1 MALHLNDPG
10 FRRDRIGM
18 PDSHAE
24 QFSLIAQNER
34 CVIMSRAPGP
44 KCLQLLEQ
52 GYDTKG
58 FRVHGKS
65 CDWGPMAGF
74 VLRDPKL
81 NKKGLDNEGFNR
93 REHAEAM
100 GDTNHAGWSAGVT
113 PLKLYQQRVDWLLA
127 NGLQVNAMGADIILG
142 TANHNTGIH
151 FAYALIK
158 EQVGGQGVW
167 GVYFDNSK
175 SPYRQEV
182 GPASRSYRRESAWNI
197 FDTRFEAMLAMTN
210 PSGHASWPAGDFRNA
225 ITGDYDLFAVWP
237 MADAY
242 DPEGADRRLFGTAQ
256 ARTDN
261 TGANPLIDQMEHDF
275 TRVGAHAQ
283 ATKIGN
289 ITNRIYLIC
298 QLLNSAIGQAHS
310 ATSIPQGPHP
320 KRNVC
325 WHSDESARPG
335 VDDVDLPLIA
345 FAPSGAEFGIENIND
360 FRDFVNACIDH
371 EINVTLAEGWILNP
385 DPANRKGN
393 RLGTGPGGLYESLVP
408 KWRRG
413 PGGVPQKMDVPSW
426 YNR

>member
-1 MALHLNDPG
+1 MALHFDDPV

-24 QFSLIAQNER
+24 KFSEIAKQES

-44 KCLQLLEQ
+44 RCLQLLEQ

-58 FRVHGKS
+58 FRIHGKS

-81 NKKGLDNEGFNR
+81 NKKGLQNEDFNR
-93 REHAEAM
+93 REHAEAL
-100 GDTNHAGWSAGVT
+100 GDTNHAGWSASTT

-127 NGLQVNAMGADIILG
+127 YLPLQVSAMGPDIIRG
-142 TANHNTGIH
+142 TANHASGIH
-151 FAYALIK
+151 FVYALIK
-158 EQVGGQGVW
+158 EQIQGQFVW
-167 GVYFDNSK
+167 GVYFDNSR

-182 GPASRSYRRESAWNI
+182 GSASRTYYRPTIWNM
-197 FDTRFEAMLAMTN
+197 FDTQYEAMLAMTN
-210 PSGHASWPAGDFRNA
+210 PNGHASWPVGDFRNA

-237 MADAY
+237 MAAMY
-242 DPEGADRRLFGTAQ
+242 DPEGQDRRLFGTAQ
-256 ARTDN
+256 ARTDI
-261 TGANPLIDQMEHDF
+261 AAIDLMEHHF
-275 TRVGAHAQ
+275 TQVGGHAQ

-289 ITNRIYLIC
+289 ITNRIYMIC
-298 QLLNSAIGQAHS
+298 QMLNSAIGGARS
-310 ATSIPQGPHP
+310 AASVPPGPHP

-345 FAPSGAEFGIENIND
+345 FAPSGVEVGIENIND
-360 FRDFVNACIDH
+360 FREFVDACLEQD
-371 EINVTLAEGWILNP
+371 INVTLAEGWILNP
-385 DPANRKGN
+385 DPAHHKGN
-393 RLGTGPGGLYESLVP
+393 RIGTGPGGLYTNLVP

-413 PGGVPQKMDVPSW
+413 PGGAPDKLNIPSW
-426 YNR
+426 YNS